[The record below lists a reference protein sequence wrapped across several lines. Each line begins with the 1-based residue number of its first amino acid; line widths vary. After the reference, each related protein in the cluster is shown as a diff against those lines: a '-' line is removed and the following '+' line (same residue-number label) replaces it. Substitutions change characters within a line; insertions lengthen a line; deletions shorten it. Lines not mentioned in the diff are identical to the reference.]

1 MLAHF
6 LIGPSFLAR
15 VDALGGSAIEAVLFV
30 GDLMIVLIVVM
41 LRFRV
46 EGNLGRIQCV
56 LGLLVVLPG
65 L

>member
-30 GDLMIVLIVVM
+30 GDLM
-41 LRFRV
+41 
-46 EGNLGRIQCV
+46 
-56 LGLLVVLPG
+56 
-65 L
+65 